1 MDKKMEVAFEFFN
14 HLEKNSKNNLVE
26 IFRKFSEEKSIN
38 GAPYRQRFKG
48 EIIKYFNYLYGLKET
63 FPMFVE
69 WIIKCKK
76 IHILNGTIFIF
87 RDLDWLYQQGL
98 SWTEILTRPGVR
110 QSIKWV
116 YTDGKLSEIDD
127 LTNDHH
133 GINPERALELKLN

>member
-1 MDKKMEVAFEFFN
+1 MEHQYKKMEVAFEFFN

-48 EIIKYFNYLYGLKET
+48 EVIKYFNYLYGLKET

-69 WIIKCKK
+69 WIIKYKK

-87 RDLDWLYQQGL
+87 RDLDWMRQEGL
-98 SWTEILTRPGVR
+98 TWTEILLREGVK
-110 QSIKWV
+110 QPIKWV
-116 YTDGKLSEIDD
+116 YKDNQLVEIDYSINWD
-127 LTNDHH
+127 SNDN
-133 GINPERALELKLN
+133 I